1 MNYQNCRNDVK
12 ILHAV
17 WQGYLCRRC
26 QRWEWRKE
34 MAVHF
39 ILGGSGRG
47 KSYYLNHIVAAR
59 AQEEK
64 DKTFIML
71 VPEQA
76 TMQVQRE
83 IVQISSNRGIMNIE
97 VQSFVRLAYRIFGET
112 GTASLPVLDDMG
124 KTMILHKVLLAKEK
138 ELPYFGKNVHKKG
151 YVAQIKSFLSEMMQ
165 YGIEEEGLD
174 DMIRAAG
181 SKAALKKKLEDMK
194 TAYRGFRDYLEDHY
208 ITSEEVLT
216 VLSGVVPQSKLLK
229 DCVICLDGFTGF
241 TPVQYRLIREL
252 MKVCSD
258 MYLTVI
264 MDEKQSVFRTGEK
277 HELFYLSR
285 KTTVHFMKMIEENG
299 LAEPEII
306 RVGEDTGKTR
316 FRKSAELD
324 HLEKQ
329 LFRFPVKPYKTGER
343 SDRAGGQ
350 PESGDIA
357 AGHSTAAG
365 SQSQAETCD
374 IAAGESTIADPQSQA
389 GTRDVSIHVLAQ
401 PQQEIAFVAECV
413 KKLRRQG
420 YRYRDIGVV
429 AGDMEIYGTLAKD
442 VFAQAGIPCFID
454 QKKSILAN
462 PFVSMLDA
470 LFDMMQYDF
479 RYDTVMRYLRGK
491 YSPLTR
497 EETDLL
503 DNYLLASG
511 IRGSRRWSQ
520 EWEAAGVFRIRE
532 ESKAAKLNE
541 SINDIRS
548 RVWTAFEEIN
558 GSTRT
563 GKHTVEEYAAALV
576 RFMEQEDF
584 YHKLEADVE
593 KFRAEGDSESAKEYE
608 QIYGIVLDVLDRLVE
623 LLGTEETGLKEFRE
637 LLDTGFSEARV
648 GMIPPGVDQIVVG
661 DLTRTRLNH
670 IKHLFFLG
678 ATDANIP
685 SATGSGGVLSSSERS
700 FLAQEDF
707 TLAPTDREK
716 IYTEQFYLYLT
727 LTKPEEHLYLC
738 LCESGNDGKEQKPA
752 YLIDRMQKLYP
763 ELTVCVEQRR
773 KDAVHILGQDTGL
786 GYLIQGLR
794 NRFFQDKKWQ
804 QIFSYYKEKHEEA
817 LQKILAAAFYQPAQS
832 ALTKAAADMLYQ
844 DMLWGSASRFELY
857 ASCAYRYFLQYGLCL
872 KEREERA
879 VAFYDIGNII
889 HESLELYTKDMI
901 KNHRKWQDISEEERQ
916 EKAEEY
922 FTEVTDQYKNGLLQ
936 DTFRSRHMM
945 QTMKRVLNRTIK
957 TISNQMGDGEFETI
971 GSELRFE
978 QVHGPLV
985 LRGSVDRIDRL
996 STEDTDYISIV
1007 DYKTGEKEISLSDF
1021 YYGLQMQLII
1031 YLQAAVDEATG
1042 RRRSLKKEIVPAGIF
1057 YFHPKDPMLDG
1068 YTTEENREAE
1078 IMKSFRMKGLI
1089 NEADEVLHAVDH
1101 RLRPESGSGLA
1112 AGVHSGVVP
1121 ISTKKDGDI
1130 AKVSKKYLATEDEFD
1145 LLMQY
1150 TRDTLEGMSEDIMG
1164 GGIGIRPYRKEDDS
1178 TSCDYCPYHAVCRFD
1193 PRLGQEYRNLKELT
1207 DNEVYTNLRSRYPE
1221 KE

>member
-1 MNYQNCRNDVK
+1 
-12 ILHAV
+12 
-17 WQGYLCRRC
+17 
-26 QRWEWRKE
+26 
-34 MAVHF
+34 
-39 ILGGSGRG
+39 
-47 KSYYLNHIVAAR
+47 
-59 AQEEK
+59 
-64 DKTFIML
+64 
-71 VPEQA
+71 
-76 TMQVQRE
+76 
-83 IVQISSNRGIMNIE
+83 
-97 VQSFVRLAYRIFGET
+97 
-112 GTASLPVLDDMG
+112 
-124 KTMILHKVLLAKEK
+124 
-138 ELPYFGKNVHKKG
+138 
-151 YVAQIKSFLSEMMQ
+151 MMQ

-258 MYLTVI
+258 MYLTVN

-316 FRKSAELD
+316 FRKSSELD

-365 SQSQAETCD
+365 PQSQAGTCD
-374 IAAGESTIADPQSQA
+374 IAVGESTIADPQSQA

-763 ELTVCVEQRR
+763 ELTVCVEERR

-786 GYLIQGLR
+786 GYLIRGLR
-794 NRFFQDKKWQ
+794 NRPFQDKKWQ

-817 LQKILAAAFYQPAQS
+817 LQKILEAAF
-832 ALTKAAADMLYQ
+832 
-844 DMLWGSASRFELY
+844 
-857 ASCAYRYFLQYGLCL
+857 
-872 KEREERA
+872 
-879 VAFYDIGNII
+879 
-889 HESLELYTKDMI
+889 
-901 KNHRKWQDISEEERQ
+901 
-916 EKAEEY
+916 
-922 FTEVTDQYKNGLLQ
+922 
-936 DTFRSRHMM
+936 
-945 QTMKRVLNRTIK
+945 
-957 TISNQMGDGEFETI
+957 
-971 GSELRFE
+971 
-978 QVHGPLV
+978 
-985 LRGSVDRIDRL
+985 
-996 STEDTDYISIV
+996 
-1007 DYKTGEKEISLSDF
+1007 
-1021 YYGLQMQLII
+1021 
-1031 YLQAAVDEATG
+1031 
-1042 RRRSLKKEIVPAGIF
+1042 
-1057 YFHPKDPMLDG
+1057 
-1068 YTTEENREAE
+1068 
-1078 IMKSFRMKGLI
+1078 
-1089 NEADEVLHAVDH
+1089 
-1101 RLRPESGSGLA
+1101 
-1112 AGVHSGVVP
+1112 
-1121 ISTKKDGDI
+1121 
-1130 AKVSKKYLATEDEFD
+1130 
-1145 LLMQY
+1145 
-1150 TRDTLEGMSEDIMG
+1150 
-1164 GGIGIRPYRKEDDS
+1164 
-1178 TSCDYCPYHAVCRFD
+1178 
-1193 PRLGQEYRNLKELT
+1193 
-1207 DNEVYTNLRSRYPE
+1207 
-1221 KE
+1221 